1 MSRAFTLIE
10 LVLVLAIVVIISV
23 IGLPHLWDRDRS
35 LLNHELEHLEVIF
48 TFLQQQALATNKP
61 QVLVIQPPC
70 TYTFMR
76 NGRMVI
82 YQLASGIEFGT
93 LLGAY
98 GPPANPTRADYPGR
112 PPFPPSTQTGTP
124 GFEVRFL
131 PNSQVLPGS
140 IYLKAHNLSIMGA
153 LTCAVSQVSYI
164 RRYLY
169 KAPSDPRG
177 RGTWVCLTT

>member
-1 MSRAFTLIE
+1 
-10 LVLVLAIVVIISV
+10 LAIVVIIAAV
-23 IGLPHLWDRDRS
+23 GLPHLWDRDS
-35 LLNHELEHLEVIF
+35 ALLNHELEHLELIF

-61 QVLVIQPPC
+61 YSLVVQPPQ
-70 TYTFMR
+70 TYTFVR
-76 NGRMVI
+76 NGRTVT
-82 YQLASGIEFGT
+82 YQLAPGVEFGVVP
-93 LLGAY
+93 GAY
-98 GPPANPTRADYPGR
+98 GPPANPTGPLTHAAT
-112 PPFPPSTQTGTP
+112 FPSSTQAGTQ

-131 PNSQVLPGS
+131 PNCQTSPGA
-140 IYLKAHNLSIMGA
+140 IYLKATKSSIMGA